1 MLLDLDG
8 TLISTSQTNSKNST
22 KIRIGKDYLYVR
34 KRPYLIDFLKEASEY
49 FELGIFTSSVQ
60 EYADKVIQVTGIA
73 KFVPKHRRFYR
84 DSCEYINGNYMK
96 RITRIEANLRNVLIL
111 DNRPEVVLNKKN
123 VLTIRSWEDGE
134 DNELILCVKNLKK
147 IYESFDVR
155 NISY

>member
-1 MLLDLDG
+1 MINSQKNSNKSDWPVSLRSKIEYIQQKYSLLLKHERPI
-8 TLISTSQTNSKNST
+8 TRLILSKSQTHIVS
-22 KIRIGKDYLYVR
+22 G
-34 KRPYLIDFLKEASEY
+34 A
-49 FELGIFTSSVQ
+49 

-96 RITRIEANLRNVLIL
+96 RITRIEPDLRNVLIL